1 MPPNPENHKHQ
12 TLSVKLEK
20 ADIAALD
27 RFVEL
32 AGLRGRGH
40 ALRLM
45 AGPYLEATKTAM
57 ETKSTRAALRKMTSQ
72 MIQMNKMVKGVTKT
86 ESQTG
91 QTTLEEALNLDIQP
105 AT

>member
-1 MPPNPENHKHQ
+1 MPRDPNNHKHQ
-12 TLSVKLEK
+12 SLTIKLEK

-57 ETKSTRAALRKMTSQ
+57 ETKSARSAFGTMTKQ
-72 MIQMNKMVKGVTKT
+72 MMKMNKMVKGVAKT
-86 ESQTG
+86 ESETG
-91 QTTLEEALNLDIQP
+91 QTTLLDGLDLQVQH

>member
-1 MPPNPENHKHQ
+1 MPRDPNNHKHQ
-12 TLSVKLEK
+12 SLTIKLEK

-32 AGLRGRGH
+32 AGLNGRSH

-57 ETKSTRAALRKMTSQ
+57 ETKSARSAFGTMTKQ
-72 MIQMNKMVKGVTKT
+72 MMQMNKMVKGVAKT

>member
-1 MPPNPENHKHQ
+1 MPRDPNNHKHQ
-12 TLSVKLEK
+12 SLTIKLEK
-20 ADIAALD
+20 TDIAALD

-57 ETKSTRAALRKMTSQ
+57 ETKSKKASIKTLFSQ
-72 MIQMNKMVKGVTKT
+72 MKKMNAMVTNVTET
-86 ESQTG
+86 ESKTG
-91 QTTLEEALNLDIQP
+91 QTTLEDALNLDIQP